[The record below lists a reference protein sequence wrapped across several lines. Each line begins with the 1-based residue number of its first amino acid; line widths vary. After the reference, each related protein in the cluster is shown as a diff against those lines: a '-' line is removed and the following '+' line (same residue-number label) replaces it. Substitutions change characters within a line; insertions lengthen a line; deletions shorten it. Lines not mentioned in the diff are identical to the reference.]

1 MCLLVKM
8 IISNKIEHYQS
19 MLFNINVLAEFI
31 YLFTSVDYV
40 FIKSY
45 ASKLNVNLNFVDCK
59 NNAYSNAY
67 FI

>member
-1 MCLLVKM
+1 
-8 IISNKIEHYQS
+8 

-45 ASKLNVNLNFVDCK
+45 ASKLIVNLNFVNC
-59 NNAYSNAY
+59 NHNAYSNAY